1 MKLSAA
7 VLAVTFVSQQHR
19 AAVVRAFPN
28 GAGSCAE
35 GPDKFLPGSQHDGK
49 GGGSIADG
57 GLAVYFGTLNLDTDV
72 GADVPSGGQA
82 YSPVGLCTGDLN
94 LATGF
99 KLCQRCQGE
108 LVSAD
113 SIEFVTY
120 WVG

>member
-7 VLAVTFVSQQHR
+7 ALALTFASQQHK
-19 AAVVRAFPN
+19 AQAFPT

-72 GADVPSGGQA
+72 GAAVPPGGQA
-82 YSPVGLCTGDLN
+82 YTPVGLCTGNLN

-99 KLCQRCQGE
+99 NLCERCQGE
-108 LVSAD
+108 LVSIAPIYLN
-113 SIEFVTY
+113 SSLI
-120 WVG
+120 G